1 MVSRTRRKLGGKVG
15 TLDRRQALVTFGA
28 ASFGILAAGVP
39 DFFQDAVSGTPT
51 PRRSHVR
58 GDGEPTPAP
67 THTHK
72 DPGYAHGVQ
81 PLVPGKPIRK
91 LSDLTPPPPATAVAL
106 TLDDGPHPKYTPMM
120 LDLLAEFKVPAT
132 FSLIGN
138 QVAENTRLV
147 NRLIDDGHQVS
158 NHTMTHPL
166 NLPRLGS
173 TQITEEIVGCYDRIS
188 QTTGIAPKFF
198 RSPGGNWSPA
208 VIETAAERGM
218 TCIDWTVDP
227 RDWDQPRSTVSHITT
242 VLSAAKPGDILLS
255 HDGGG
260 IRQRTIDALRTV
272 IPDLQSRGYTFI
284 AL

>member
-1 MVSRTRRKLGGKVG
+1 MKVG

-39 DFFQDAVSGTPT
+39 DVFQSAVNGTPT

-58 GDGEPTPAP
+58 GDSGEPSPTP
-67 THTHK
+67 THK
-72 DPGYAHGVQ
+72 DPAYAQGVQ

-91 LSDLTPPPPATAVAL
+91 LTDLTPPPPANAVAL

-132 FSLIGN
+132 FSLIGR
-138 QVAENTRLV
+138 QVPENARLV
-147 NRLIDDGHQVS
+147 SRLIDDGHQVS

-166 NLPRLGS
+166 NLPRLG
-173 TQITEEIVGCYDRIS
+173 TAQIKQEIAGCYDRIS
-188 QTTGIAPKFF
+188 EAAGIAPKFF

-208 VIETAAERGM
+208 VVETAAEHGM

-242 VLSAAKPGDILLS
+242 VLSAATPGDIMLS

-272 IPDLQSRGYTFI
+272 IPTLQSKGYIFV